1 MQYISIQKSKKGF
14 VKKFMAAFLAF
25 AICFTS
31 IPVFAFN
38 GNLTFTH
45 GNNIQS
51 KRAFGRTTS
60 TAVESNMRNELTVS
74 FSDGS
79 SYLRIGESKNSSICY
94 VESDNLAGRI
104 VNYSIFQL
112 LFWGNIIFG
121 RFLCKGTFWR
131 QDKLVKHFIWE
142 KRRWKLWIRWICQ

>member
-14 VKKFMAAFLAF
+14 VKKFMAAFLAS

-79 SYLRIGESKNSSICY
+79 SYLRIGENKNSSICY
-94 VESDNLAGRI
+94 VESDNLAGRSGNSYCVYK
-104 VNYSIFQL
+104 VN
-112 LFWGNIIFG
+112 G
-121 RFLCKGTFWR
+121 RIEHRSTAAYPFSF
-131 QDKLVKHFIWE
+131 
-142 KRRWKLWIRWICQ
+142 